1 MSLLEALRF
10 SLAFQHPVSA
20 GGHRGAEIPVPIPNT
35 AVKGPFAEGSASLGR
50 ARVGRR
56 RLFLSLMDLERLLA
70 WNAKCRRRLHIWSS
84 CGRGL
89 LLLAV

>member
-10 SLAFQHPVSA
+10 SLAFQHPAFA

-56 RLFLSLMDLERLLA
+56 RLFLFSL
-70 WNAKCRRRLHIWSS
+70 
-84 CGRGL
+84 RG
-89 LLLAV
+89 AYPFGMRAFAFE